1 MLQKRARTTAIAG
14 LVISVVA
21 IILSVIMAVVYTA
34 GFAAAVA
41 DSVST
46 KPVAEAPAADAPAA
60 DAPAADAPAAD
71 SAAVGTRENPAPLG
85 TTVVVKNAGVPAW
98 EVTLNASTLDAN
110 AAMAAE
116 NQFND
121 APAAGSQWAMV
132 PVTVKYV
139 GTETGNPAFDLTFS
153 FVSAAG
159 TTHQVFDH
167 IAMGP
172 NELSATNDLYPGAT
186 ATGNVV
192 IEVPS
197 ADVAIGT
204 WTVKPIFGEDFFYAA
219 Q

>member
-21 IILSVIMAVVYTA
+21 IILSVIMAVVYIA

-60 DAPAADAPAAD
+60 DAPAAD
-71 SAAVGTRENPAPLG
+71 SAAVGTWENPAPLG

-204 WTVKPIFGEDFFYAA
+204 WTVKSIFGEDFFYAA